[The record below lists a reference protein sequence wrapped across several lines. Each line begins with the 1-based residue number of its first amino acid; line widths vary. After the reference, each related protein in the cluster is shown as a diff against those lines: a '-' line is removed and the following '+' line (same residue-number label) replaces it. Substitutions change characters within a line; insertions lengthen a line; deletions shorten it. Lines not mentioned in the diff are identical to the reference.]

1 MRGPKAMRHQVV
13 TEVKLRRYFWTTV
26 LSAGLVYM
34 AGTMLFGDTGLMR
47 YLKLNKRQAA
57 IQQELDRIQTGN
69 QRVAERLSSLGT
81 DDFYV
86 EKNARE
92 SFGMATKDEYI
103 FIYKD

>member
-1 MRGPKAMRHQVV
+1 MRGPKALRQQVV
-13 TEVKLRRYFWTTV
+13 TEVKFRRYFWNTLLT
-26 LSAGLVYM
+26 LSLAYM
-34 AGTMLFGDTGLMR
+34 AGTLLFGDMGLMR
-47 YLKLNKRQAA
+47 YMELNKRQAA
-57 IQQELDRIQTGN
+57 IQMELDSVMSVN